1 MWKDTICCCICGA
14 EANAECSWPWKASA
28 RRESRATERGR
39 GCVALG
45 KDCSRSSRAEGSF
58 GTRCPKQQDTL
69 ILNQQRGC
77 GGHPAVAMDRCSLAT
92 RRAREVQRRPWDTGV
107 LRTPGLRRSRAQPVP
122 ALSDLPSA
130 AAAARGKS
138 SGYVGNTSPVCFQAG
153 LNLAP
158 LPRSYKSCSAH
169 IFGTFILSQ
178 QKDPS
183 LQRSFLLVQIG
194 YVYITCGIILPL
206 LIRLKATACMCQ
218 ACQIITCCILSV

>member
-1 MWKDTICCCICGA
+1 MLTSHEKGQ
-14 EANAECSWPWKASA
+14 
-28 RRESRATERGR
+28 RGPE
-39 GCVALG
+39 
-45 KDCSRSSRAEGSF
+45 KAEGHW
-58 GTRCPKQQDTL
+58 CAENP
-69 ILNQQRGC
+69 
-77 GGHPAVAMDRCSLAT
+77 
-92 RRAREVQRRPWDTGV
+92 
-107 LRTPGLRRSRAQPVP
+107 RAQALQSTPVP

-130 AAAARGKS
+130 AAAAREKS
-138 SGYVGNTSPVCFQAG
+138 SGYVRNTSLVCFQAS
-153 LNLAP
+153 LNLTS

-183 LQRSFLLVQIG
+183 LQRRFLLIQIG